1 MNTAGREMPGAH
13 RASSGLEPGEPELPR
28 PLSKPAAL
36 LIVLVLLLPWGVVL
50 PVILRGPHEA
60 ATTGQRTGSRPA
72 SAGYGSP
79 LQQLQMLAPGPWGVI
94 EARRIEVAIPE
105 EFLWVSAPTDYQP
118 KWYFTGFTSERL
130 VEFFRAMPLTEEQ
143 RYDLLRPSRWQ
154 LDEQGARVHP
164 SLHTVLNLSTNAR
177 SRIYAQLVHSWE
189 EQSQRYA
196 VPYLPQEIE
205 QRLAQSRL
213 APAAQAL
220 IRRLLYPR
228 GEWLMFGDMTALL
241 ASLADEPER
250 AEVVRVFSRHATYLL
265 TLRVTPQSNLD
276 ELTAYWS
283 IGGHRKDLRPLL
295 ESLARVPGGSTIDL
309 VHLLPPMPRRRLY
322 TYPYHSLDPVEERR
336 DCHWTSVN
344 FFNDPADDRF
354 TDAATVSE
362 HIRTSYEPVSD
373 RLRFG
378 DLILL
383 YSLEGTA
390 VHSAV
395 YIAADMVFTKNGGHF
410 FTPWSFMRLDEML
423 RFYNAL
429 FGADGGVEQRVYRLK
444 SLADV
449 NSIRPIRRVPATMSG
464 PATARPL
471 GAPR

>member
-1 MNTAGREMPGAH
+1 VASPGR
-13 RASSGLEPGEPELPR
+13 
-28 PLSKPAAL
+28 
-36 LIVLVLLLPWGVVL
+36 
-50 PVILRGPHEA
+50 
-60 ATTGQRTGSRPA
+60 RTSSRPA
-72 SAGYGSP
+72 AVSP
-79 LQQLQMLAPGPWGVI
+79 PGPLHQVTTLAPGPWGEI
-94 EARRIEVAIPE
+94 EAHRLELAIPE
-105 EFLWVSAPTDYQP
+105 EYLRVDAPTDYQP
-118 KWYFTGFTSERL
+118 QWHFTGFTPERL
-130 VEFFRAMPLTEEQ
+130 AEFFRAMPLTEEQ

-154 LDEQGARVHP
+154 WDEQGARVHP
-164 SLHTVLNLSTNAR
+164 SSHTVLNLSTNAR

-189 EQSQRYA
+189 EQSQRFA
-196 VPYLPQEIE
+196 VPFYPQEIE
-205 QRLAQSRL
+205 DKLAASRL
-213 APAAQAL
+213 TEHTRVM

-241 ASLADEPER
+241 ASLADEQER
-250 AEVVRVFSRHATYLL
+250 AEVVRVFSRHTTYLL

-283 IGGHRKDLRPLL
+283 IGGRRKDLRPLL
-295 ESLARVPGGSTIDL
+295 ESLARVPGGSTLD
-309 VHLLPPMPRRRLY
+309 VAHLLPPMPRRRLY

-354 TDAATVSE
+354 TDNATVSE
-362 HIRTSYEPVSD
+362 FIRTGYEPVSD

-378 DLILL
+378 DVILL
-383 YSLEGTA
+383 YTLEGTA

-410 FTPWSFMRLDEML
+410 STPWSFMRLDEML

-444 SLADV
+444 FL
-449 NSIRPIRRVPATMSG
+449 T
-464 PATARPL
+464 
-471 GAPR
+471 GAN